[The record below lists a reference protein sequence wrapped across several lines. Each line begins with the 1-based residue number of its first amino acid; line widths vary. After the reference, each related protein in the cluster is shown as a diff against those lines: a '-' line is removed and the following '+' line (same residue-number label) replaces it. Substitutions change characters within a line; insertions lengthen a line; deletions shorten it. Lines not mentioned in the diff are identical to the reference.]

1 MENEREER
9 DVSRGIIYVMTT
21 VVPGLVKIG
30 KTGSSNFEQR
40 MYGLERN
47 GYFNVAGLR
56 RRFAI
61 EVEDYDEKE
70 ALLDEIFSKSRV
82 PYSELFAPDVD
93 LVIQLLSS
101 LEGRQV
107 YPERE
112 SKEDS
117 FDQATEERRVKD
129 DWSRIPDGAYH
140 MERKTKGGT
149 ARATMIASGGDFTVK
164 AGAECLRSKEGGL
177 ASRAKEGR
185 EDRRRRAPGGRHV
198 QGAVHGKL
206 GRARSR
212 QQRLEDR
219 GRLFHRQVPPEGRE
233 VAEQYD
239 SLNSTPIQRSRSDK
253 TSGEFHA
260 GPHIADSCSWL
271 LRLPGHVTGNWTRRI
286 CHRVPYRSHSQES
299 VSIPLLHRAL

>member
-1 MENEREER
+1 MEHRAEGVA
-9 DVSRGIIYVMTT
+9 VSKGIIYVMTT

-47 GYFNVAGLR
+47 GYFNVVGLK

-82 PYSELFAPDVD
+82 PNSELFALDVD

-107 YPERE
+107 YPEQE

-129 DWSRIPDGAYH
+129 DWSRIPDGTYR
-140 MERKTKGGT
+140 MEKKAKEGT
-149 ARATMIASGGDFTVK
+149 ARATMVVKGGYFTVK
-164 AGAECLRSKEGGL
+164 AGAECLPSKENTWLPESRKAAKIIGGVL
-177 ASRAKEGR
+177 Q
-185 EDRRRRAPGGRHV
+185 EDVTCRAPSTASWV
-198 QGAVHGKL
+198 VL
-206 GRARSR
+206 GRANNGWKTWRAEDGSFIDKYR
-212 QQRLEDR
+212 Q
-219 GRLFHRQVPPEGRE
+219 
-233 VAEQYD
+233 
-239 SLNSTPIQRSRSDK
+239 K
-253 TSGEFHA
+253 GE
-260 GPHIADSCSWL
+260 
-271 LRLPGHVTGNWTRRI
+271 
-286 CHRVPYRSHSQES
+286 E
-299 VSIPLLHRAL
+299 

>member
-1 MENEREER
+1 MENEREGR

-47 GYFNVAGLR
+47 GYFNVVGLR

-82 PYSELFAPDVD
+82 PNSELFALDVD

-129 DWSRIPDGAYH
+129 DWSRIPDGTYR
-140 MERKTKGGT
+140 MEKRTKNGT
-149 ARATMIASGGDFTVK
+149 ARATMVVEGGDFTVK
-164 AGAECLRSKEGGL
+164 AGAVCMPSKEGVWLPEPRRTARIVDGVL
-177 ASRAKEGR
+177 Q
-185 EDRRRRAPGGRHV
+185 EDVACRAPSTAGWV
-198 QGAVHGKL
+198 VL
-206 GRARSR
+206 GRANNGWKTWRA
-212 QQRLEDR
+212 EDGSLIDKYR
-219 GRLFHRQVPPEGRE
+219 KRPEE
-233 VAEQYD
+233 
-239 SLNSTPIQRSRSDK
+239 
-253 TSGEFHA
+253 
-260 GPHIADSCSWL
+260 
-271 LRLPGHVTGNWTRRI
+271 
-286 CHRVPYRSHSQES
+286 
-299 VSIPLLHRAL
+299 